1 MPPLRCCSYLPSHP
15 RTAQEWP
22 ARTVTIVVPF
32 SAGGTA
38 DLFARLLATHM
49 QQKLGGSFI
58 VENRAGAG
66 GNIGAGAVAKATPDG
81 YTLLLGTVS
90 THAINQFMYS
100 NMLFD
105 PAKDFPPVSLIARLP
120 NVLVVNP
127 KIPAKTP
134 AELVA
139 YLKANPDKLTYA
151 SSGVGTSIHLAAE
164 LFKIKTGT
172 TMTHVPYRSSGEVM
186 QNVTA
191 GHVDLAFDNMTLAWP
206 QAKAGN
212 VRALAV
218 TSLERSATAP
228 DLPTMDETFKGFEAT
243 SWHGLFA
250 PAGTP
255 KPIVDKLVGGSETH
269 SRHPGE
275 QAEAHGYRRG
285 GLADDAGRIHRLH
298 RDRAREMGTGG
309 QGLGR
314 QSAVKLQSVHGV
326 ALRRRSSSITSGFR
340 LSLQVRRNTFRGL
353 QCALKSNP
361 WSKTSSGR
369 SDC

>member
-1 MPPLRCCSYLPSHP
+1 MRWIFAAAMMLVGTALSPAH
-15 RTAQEWP
+15 AQEWP
-22 ARTVTIVVPF
+22 ARTVTIIVPF
-32 SAGGTA
+32 TAGGTA
-38 DLFARLLATHM
+38 DLFARLLAAHM
-49 QQKLGGSFI
+49 QQKFGSPFI

-66 GNIGAGAVAKATPDG
+66 GNIGAGAVAAAQPDG

-100 NMLFD
+100 NMTFD
-105 PAKDFPPVSLIARLP
+105 PAKNFQPISLIARLP
-120 NVLVVNP
+120 NMLVVNP

-134 AELVA
+134 AELVT

-206 QAKAGN
+206 LAKAGN

-218 TSLERSATAP
+218 TSLERSPTAP
-228 DLPTMDETFKGFEAT
+228 DVPTMDETFKGFEAT

-255 KPIVDKLVGGSETH
+255 KPIVDKLA
-269 SRHPGE
+269 
-275 QAEAHGYRRG
+275 AEVK
-285 GLADDAGRIHRLH
+285 RILEVPENKQKLM
-298 RDRAREMGTGG
+298 DIGAVASPMTPDEFTAFIVTERAKWEPV
-309 QGLGR
+309 
-314 QSAVKLQSVHGV
+314 VK
-326 ALRRRSSSITSGFR
+326 ASGAKA
-340 LSLQVRRNTFRGL
+340 Q
-353 QCALKSNP
+353 
-361 WSKTSSGR
+361 
-369 SDC
+369 

>member
-1 MPPLRCCSYLPSHP
+1 MRWIFAAAMMLVGTALSPVH
-15 RTAQEWP
+15 AQEWP
-22 ARTVTIVVPF
+22 ARTVTIIVPF
-32 SAGGTA
+32 TAGGTA
-38 DLFARLLATHM
+38 DLFARLLATNM
-49 QQKLGGSFI
+49 QQKLGGAFI

-66 GNIGAGAVAKATPDG
+66 GNIGAGAVAVAQPDG

-100 NMLFD
+100 NMTFD
-105 PAKDFPPVSLIARLP
+105 PAKNFQPISLIARLP
-120 NVLVVNP
+120 NMLVVNP

-134 AELVA
+134 AELVT

-206 QAKAGN
+206 LAKAGN

-218 TSLERSATAP
+218 TSLERSPTAP
-228 DLPTMDETFKGFEAT
+228 DVPTMDETFKGFEAT

-255 KPIVDKLVGGSETH
+255 KPIVDKLA
-269 SRHPGE
+269 
-275 QAEAHGYRRG
+275 AEVK
-285 GLADDAGRIHRLH
+285 RILEVPENKQKLM
-298 RDRAREMGTGG
+298 DIGAVASPMTPDEFTAFIVTERAKWEPV
-309 QGLGR
+309 
-314 QSAVKLQSVHGV
+314 VK
-326 ALRRRSSSITSGFR
+326 ASGAKA
-340 LSLQVRRNTFRGL
+340 Q
-353 QCALKSNP
+353 
-361 WSKTSSGR
+361 
-369 SDC
+369 

>member
-1 MPPLRCCSYLPSHP
+1 MRLIFATALTLLTAAVSPAY
-15 RTAQEWP
+15 AQEWP
-22 ARTVTIVVPF
+22 AKTVTIIVPF
-32 SAGGTA
+32 TAGGTA
-38 DLFARLLATHM
+38 DLFARLLAVNM
-49 QQKLGGSFI
+49 QQKLGAPFI

-66 GNIGAGAVAKATPDG
+66 GNIGAAAVAKSPNDG

-100 NMLFD
+100 NMQFD
-105 PAKDFPPVSLIARLP
+105 PAKDFQPVSLIARLP
-120 NVLVVNP
+120 NMLVVNP

-139 YLKANPDKLTYA
+139 YLKANPDKITYA

-186 QNVTA
+186 QNVAA

-206 QAKAGN
+206 QAQGGN

-218 TSLERSATAP
+218 TSLQRSPTAP
-228 DLPTMDETFKGFEAT
+228 DVPTMDETFKGFEAT

-255 KPIVDKLVGGSETH
+255 KPIVDKLA
-269 SRHPGE
+269 
-275 QAEAHGYRRG
+275 AEVKRILDLPENKEKLMQIGAV
-285 GLADDAGRIHRLH
+285 ASPMTPDDFTAFIATE
-298 RDRAREMGTGG
+298 RAKWEP
-309 QGLGR
+309 
-314 QSAVKLQSVHGV
+314 VVV
-326 ALRRRSSSITSGFR
+326 ASGAKA
-340 LSLQVRRNTFRGL
+340 Q
-353 QCALKSNP
+353 
-361 WSKTSSGR
+361 
-369 SDC
+369 

>member
-1 MPPLRCCSYLPSHP
+1 MRLIFAAAMTLLTAALSPVH
-15 RTAQEWP
+15 AQEWP
-22 ARTVTIVVPF
+22 AKTVTIIVPF
-32 SAGGTA
+32 TAGGTA
-38 DLFARLLATHM
+38 DLFARLLAANM
-49 QQKLGGSFI
+49 QQKLGASFI
-58 VENRAGAG
+58 VENRSGAG
-66 GNIGAGAVAKATPDG
+66 GNIGAAAVAKSPNDG

-100 NMLFD
+100 NMQFD
-105 PAKDFPPVSLIARLP
+105 PAKDFQPISLIARLP

-134 AELVA
+134 AELVT
-139 YLKANPDKLTYA
+139 YLKANPNKITYA

-206 QAKAGN
+206 QAQSGN

-218 TSLERSATAP
+218 TSLERSPTAP
-228 DLPTMDETFKGFEAT
+228 NIPTMDETFKGFEAT

-255 KPIVDKLVGGSETH
+255 KPIVDKLA
-269 SRHPGE
+269 
-275 QAEAHGYRRG
+275 AEVK
-285 GLADDAGRIHRLH
+285 RIL
-298 RDRAREMGTGG
+298 DIPENKEKLMQIGAVASPMTPDEFTAFIATERAKWEP
-309 QGLGR
+309 
-314 QSAVKLQSVHGV
+314 VVV
-326 ALRRRSSSITSGFR
+326 ASGAKA
-340 LSLQVRRNTFRGL
+340 Q
-353 QCALKSNP
+353 
-361 WSKTSSGR
+361 
-369 SDC
+369 

>member
-1 MPPLRCCSYLPSHP
+1 MRLIFAAAMTLLTAALSPVH
-15 RTAQEWP
+15 AQEWP
-22 ARTVTIVVPF
+22 AKTVTIIVPF
-32 SAGGTA
+32 TAGGTA
-38 DLFARLLATHM
+38 DLFARLLAANM
-49 QQKLGGSFI
+49 QQKLGASFI
-58 VENRAGAG
+58 VENRSGAG
-66 GNIGAGAVAKATPDG
+66 GNIGAAAVAKSPNDG

-100 NMLFD
+100 NMQFD
-105 PAKDFPPVSLIARLP
+105 PAKDFQPISLIARLP

-134 AELVA
+134 AELVT
-139 YLKANPDKLTYA
+139 YLKANPDKITYA

-206 QAKAGN
+206 QAQSGN

-218 TSLERSATAP
+218 TSLERSPTAP
-228 DLPTMDETFKGFEAT
+228 NIPTMDETFKGFEAT

-255 KPIVDKLVGGSETH
+255 KPVVDKLA
-269 SRHPGE
+269 
-275 QAEAHGYRRG
+275 AEVKRILEIPENKQKLMDIGAV
-285 GLADDAGRIHRLH
+285 ASPMTPDAFTAFIATE
-298 RDRAREMGTGG
+298 RAKWEP
-309 QGLGR
+309 
-314 QSAVKLQSVHGV
+314 VVV
-326 ALRRRSSSITSGFR
+326 ASGAKA
-340 LSLQVRRNTFRGL
+340 Q
-353 QCALKSNP
+353 
-361 WSKTSSGR
+361 
-369 SDC
+369 

>member
-1 MPPLRCCSYLPSHP
+1 MRLIFAAAMTLLTAALSPVH
-15 RTAQEWP
+15 AQEWP
-22 ARTVTIVVPF
+22 AKTVTIIVPF
-32 SAGGTA
+32 TAGGTA
-38 DLFARLLATHM
+38 DLFARLLAAHM
-49 QQKLGGSFI
+49 QQKLGASFI
-58 VENRAGAG
+58 VENRSGAG
-66 GNIGAGAVAKATPDG
+66 GNIGAAAVAKSPNDG

-100 NMLFD
+100 NMQFD
-105 PAKDFPPVSLIARLP
+105 PAKDFQPISLIARLP

-134 AELVA
+134 AELVT
-139 YLKANPDKLTYA
+139 YLKANPDKITYA

-206 QAKAGN
+206 QAQSGN

-218 TSLERSATAP
+218 TSLERSPTAP
-228 DLPTMDETFKGFEAT
+228 NIPTMDETFKGFEAT

-255 KPIVDKLVGGSETH
+255 KPIVDKLA
-269 SRHPGE
+269 
-275 QAEAHGYRRG
+275 AEVK
-285 GLADDAGRIHRLH
+285 RILEVPENKQKLM
-298 RDRAREMGTGG
+298 DIGAVASPMTPDEFTAFIATERAKWEP
-309 QGLGR
+309 
-314 QSAVKLQSVHGV
+314 VVV
-326 ALRRRSSSITSGFR
+326 ASGAKA
-340 LSLQVRRNTFRGL
+340 Q
-353 QCALKSNP
+353 
-361 WSKTSSGR
+361 
-369 SDC
+369 

>member
-1 MPPLRCCSYLPSHP
+1 MRWISAALVLFAMAASPAH
-15 RTAQEWP
+15 AQEWP
-22 ARTVTIVVPF
+22 ARNVTIIVPF
-32 SAGGTA
+32 TAGGTA

-49 QQKLGGSFI
+49 QQKLGGAFI

-66 GNIGAGAVAKATPDG
+66 GNIGAAAVAKAPNDG

-100 NMLFD
+100 NMQFD
-105 PAKDFPPVSLIARLP
+105 PAKDFQPVSLIARLP
-120 NVLVVNP
+120 NMLVVNP

-134 AELVA
+134 AELVT
-139 YLKANPDKLTYA
+139 YLKANPDKVTYA

-164 LFKIKTGT
+164 LFKIRTGT

-206 QAKAGN
+206 LAKAGN

-218 TSLERSATAP
+218 TSLERSPTAP
-228 DLPTMDETFKGFEAT
+228 DVPTMDETFKGFEAT

-255 KPIVDKLVGGSETH
+255 KPIVDKLAADVKRILEIPENKQKLMEIGAVASPMT
-269 SRHPGE
+269 PDAFTAFIA
-275 QAEAHGYRRG
+275 AE
-285 GLADDAGRIHRLH
+285 
-298 RDRAREMGTGG
+298 RAKWEPV
-309 QGLGR
+309 
-314 QSAVKLQSVHGV
+314 VK
-326 ALRRRSSSITSGFR
+326 ASGAKA
-340 LSLQVRRNTFRGL
+340 Q
-353 QCALKSNP
+353 
-361 WSKTSSGR
+361 
-369 SDC
+369 

>member
-1 MPPLRCCSYLPSHP
+1 MRWIFAAVMALSAAVMSPAH
-15 RTAQEWP
+15 AQEWP

-32 SAGGTA
+32 AAGGTA
-38 DLFARLLATHM
+38 DLFARLLATQM
-49 QQKLGGSFI
+49 QQKLGATFI

-66 GNIGAGAVAKATPDG
+66 GNIGAASVAKAPNDG

-100 NMLFD
+100 NMQFD
-105 PAKDFPPVSLIARLP
+105 PAKDFQPVSLIARLP
-120 NVLVVNP
+120 NMLVVNP

-134 AELVA
+134 TELVT
-139 YLKANPDKLTYA
+139 YLKANPDKVTYA

-206 QAKAGN
+206 LAKAGN

-218 TSLERSATAP
+218 TSLERSPTAP
-228 DLPTMDETFKGFEAT
+228 DVPTMDETFKGFEAT

-255 KPIVDKLVGGSETH
+255 KPIVDKLAAEVKRILDLPQNKQKLTEIGAVASPMT
-269 SRHPGE
+269 PE
-275 QAEAHGYRRG
+275 QFSAFIAAE
-285 GLADDAGRIHRLH
+285 
-298 RDRAREMGTGG
+298 RAKWEP
-309 QGLGR
+309 
-314 QSAVKLQSVHGV
+314 VVV
-326 ALRRRSSSITSGFR
+326 ASGAKA
-340 LSLQVRRNTFRGL
+340 Q
-353 QCALKSNP
+353 
-361 WSKTSSGR
+361 
-369 SDC
+369 

>member
-1 MPPLRCCSYLPSHP
+1 MRWIFAAAMMLMGTVLSPVH
-15 RTAQEWP
+15 AQEWP
-22 ARTVTIVVPF
+22 ARTVTIIVPF
-32 SAGGTA
+32 TAGGTA

-49 QQKLGGSFI
+49 QQQLGNAFI

-66 GNIGAGAVAKATPDG
+66 GNIGAGAVAAAQPDG

-100 NMLFD
+100 NMTFD
-105 PAKDFPPVSLIARLP
+105 PAKNFQPISLIARLP
-120 NVLVVNP
+120 NMLVVNP

-134 AELVA
+134 TELVA

-206 QAKAGN
+206 LAKAGN

-218 TSLERSATAP
+218 TSLERSPTAP
-228 DLPTMDETFKGFEAT
+228 DVPTMDETFKGFEAT

-255 KPIVDKLVGGSETH
+255 KPVVDKLA
-269 SRHPGE
+269 
-275 QAEAHGYRRG
+275 AEVK
-285 GLADDAGRIHRLH
+285 RILEIPENKQKLMEIGAVASPMTP
-298 RDRAREMGTGG
+298 DEFTAFIATERAKWEPV
-309 QGLGR
+309 
-314 QSAVKLQSVHGV
+314 VK
-326 ALRRRSSSITSGFR
+326 ASGAKA
-340 LSLQVRRNTFRGL
+340 Q
-353 QCALKSNP
+353 
-361 WSKTSSGR
+361 
-369 SDC
+369 